1 MSDPTLTP
9 VKKLNLSLHGADASV
24 VAALIATGA
33 IDDSK
38 IAEGA
43 AISIAKIFGLN
54 DELSNLATGIS
65 DEEARALAAE
75 GVLQSNIESGD
86 AAEALARQ
94 GADETLQDNIDAEA
108 LARQGADDTL
118 QDNIDAEALARQGA
132 DETLQDNID
141 AEVLARQNAV
151 SDLSDRVDTL
161 ESTFEV
167 QEYPSVGSFPGVGLP
182 ATLYIDKSGNEAYRF
197 QSSVVPAVYDVTV
210 NPGDN
215 LASVI
220 AAASAGASIKI
231 NAGTYTLSSSL
242 VIDKS
247 LKLVGAGIGQT
258 IIKSAGTSSDPVNLI
273 SVTASNVTM
282 KDLTIQHLKTS
293 NTSVE
298 AAVLVSGGGFP
309 QTRVSGFHMDTCRV
323 EYMEFGV
330 SIRGEAWKIVNS
342 QLHYSGPTN
351 STRRAIG
358 VYGSKG
364 QTFVKGNAFTDNGST
379 GTQRAIALTSTTGT
393 NPNETYE
400 DTMSIEDN
408 TFVGGQ
414 ASLGQFYNQDSFQ
427 VGATPFNLVVKN
439 NTAQETS
446 AFVVVYGAAANFG
459 NVFGEVTI
467 SGNTLSGSHGG
478 TPVGTKGAFAID
490 GTAAFRS
497 SALPIHISNNTVT
510 TTTTYRSGW
519 NALSGT
525 NVGYASTLGSV
536 PTLTVD
542 ASIPASLSAPVTNVP
557 ADSTLNEYI
566 LLGNSWIAPLD
577 AEEAARIAADA
588 ATLASAQAYADQ
600 KVADL
605 VDSAPAL
612 LDTLNELAAALGD
625 DPNFSTTILNAV
637 TAEETRALAAEGVLQ
652 DNIDLKL
659 NKAGGAVD
667 VNGSITFSLD
677 GPYLDG
683 TGSIG
688 ASVLL
693 SKTHYDNDVVYH
705 TSQFEALKDF
715 DHRLFFNSLSVHDN
729 KMSQLVVD
737 HTKFEFIVS
746 NDGFSTNTLELK
758 AEYSGISLFTG
769 TDHVTPKLPTQPAHL
784 VVKSYVDSEVSDV
797 MDAVTTAI
805 SDFGTDIAAEETARI
820 AGDAATLA
828 SANTYTDGLVSAEET
843 ARIAGDAATLAS
855 ANSYADGLVSAE
867 EAARIAGDAATL
879 SSAEAYA
886 DQKIADLVDSAPA
899 LLDTLNE
906 LAAALGDDPN
916 FSTTILNAVS
926 AEQTRAESAEAALDG
941 RLDTLEAKAWR
952 QALLTSNSLGVTSLE
967 KPAGAPAIPA
977 NGAEVQ
983 VFIDGRKVFYGSEYN
998 VASGGGSITFAALL
1012 ADQTVELLY
1021 WA

>member
-94 GADETLQDNIDAEA
+94 GADEILQDNIDAEA
-108 LARQGADDTL
+108 LARQGGDDTL

-141 AEVLARQNAV
+141 AEVLARQGAV

-161 ESTFEV
+161 ENTFEV
-167 QEYPSVGSFPGVGLP
+167 QEYVTLGNFPLVGEP
-182 ATLYIDKSGNEAYRF
+182 ATLYIDKAANEAYRF
-197 QSSVVPAVYDVTV
+197 QSSVVPASYDVTV

-215 LASVI
+215 LAAAI
-220 AAASAGASIKI
+220 AGAAANSSVKI

-242 VIDKS
+242 VINKA
-247 LKLVGAGIGQT
+247 LTLVGDGIGQT

-273 SVTASNVTM
+273 SVTAHSVTM
-282 KDLTIQHLKTS
+282 KGLTIQHLKTS

-309 QTRVSGFHMDTCRV
+309 QTRVSGFQMDACRV

-330 SIRGEAWKIVNS
+330 VVRGESWKIVNS

-364 QTFVKGNAFTDNGST
+364 QVFVKGNAFTDNGST
-379 GTQRAIALTSTTGT
+379 GSQRAIALTSTTGT

-400 DTMSIEDN
+400 DTMSIENN

-427 VGATPFNLVVKN
+427 AGAAPFNLVVKN

-459 NVFGEVTI
+459 NIFGEVII

-478 TPVGTKGAFAID
+478 TPVGTKGVFAID

-497 SALPIHISNNTVT
+497 SALIVRTSNNTLT

-519 NALSGT
+519 DALSGT
-525 NVGYASTLGSV
+525 DVGYASTLGSV

-542 ASIPASLSAPVTNVP
+542 TVIPASLSVPATNAP
-557 ADSTLNEYI
+557 ADSDLNEYI
-566 LLGNSWIAPLD
+566 LLGNSWITPLAD
-577 AEEAARIAADA
+577 EEAARIAADA

-605 VDSAPAL
+605 IDNAPAL

-637 TAEETRALAAEGVLQ
+637 TAEETRALTAEGVLQDNIDAEETRALAAEGVLQ
-652 DNIDLKL
+652 DNID
-659 NKAGGAVD
+659 
-667 VNGSITFSLD
+667 
-677 GPYLDG
+677 
-683 TGSIG
+683 
-688 ASVLL
+688 
-693 SKTHYDNDVVYH
+693 
-705 TSQFEALKDF
+705 
-715 DHRLFFNSLSVHDN
+715 
-729 KMSQLVVD
+729 
-737 HTKFEFIVS
+737 
-746 NDGFSTNTLELK
+746 
-758 AEYSGISLFTG
+758 
-769 TDHVTPKLPTQPAHL
+769 
-784 VVKSYVDSEVSDV
+784 
-797 MDAVTTAI
+797 
-805 SDFGTDIAAEETARI
+805 AEETRAL
-820 AGDAATLA
+820 AAEGVLQD
-828 SANTYTDGLVSAEET
+828 NIDAEET
-843 ARIAGDAATLAS
+843 RALAAEGVLQTNITAEETRAMAEELDIRNDFAAADLVLDGKITDEETRAMAEEADIRLDFAAADADTLAS

-867 EAARIAGDAATL
+867 EAARIAADAATL

-886 DQKIADLVDSAPA
+886 DQKIADLVDNAPA

-926 AEQTRAESAEAALDG
+926 AEQTRAEAAEDALDA
-941 RLDTLEAKAWR
+941 RLDTLEAKVWR
-952 QALLTSNSLGVTSLE
+952 QALLLSNSLGVTSLA